1 MVKRSRVR
9 IQPQGT
15 WRFICCKTARFEVTR
30 NKLKIV
36 TFYEQ
41 TNFSFAQ
48 PIEALTPPPPIPDK
62 SLCFKKRQFELLLS
76 GNLRPRDRIDL
87 KEVSNML
94 NRVEIE
100 YRAAKCRKI
109 SAARNLDQIGHYD
122 VPRDLIAPA
131 FVDPDLDVQL
141 RRRCLSDL

>member
-1 MVKRSRVR
+1 
-9 IQPQGT
+9 
-15 WRFICCKTARFEVTR
+15 
-30 NKLKIV
+30 
-36 TFYEQ
+36 
-41 TNFSFAQ
+41 
-48 PIEALTPPPPIPDK
+48 
-62 SLCFKKRQFELLLS
+62 
-76 GNLRPRDRIDL
+76 
-87 KEVSNML
+87 ML